1 MIRDNKS
8 GQALSA
14 QQLAERL
21 AVASRV
27 LVGEQHDNP
36 DHHALELWLMQ
47 VLAARRPQGSLLLE
61 MLNPDQQAR
70 VTAVQSDLAQ
80 EKYPSDL
87 PVALNWQ
94 KAWDWSLYGPLM
106 RYLLAQPYPVMSA
119 NLDTHEIIT
128 TYRQAPE
135 SSGSLSAAPAVR
147 ERLLAL
153 IRDSHDVLP
162 EDRLPALLAVQQQRD
177 RRMAQS
183 LLAAPLP
190 SVLFADA
197 WHVRKDVG
205 VPLHLADLGVTEP
218 AVVLLMVRTG
228 EEVEPQSADYVW
240 YTAATPEKDSGAQLR
255 QSLPEA

>member
-70 VTAVQSDLAQ
+70 VTAVQSDLVQ

-87 PVALNWQ
+87 PVALSWQ
-94 KAWDWSLYGPLM
+94 KAWDWSLYGSLM

-119 NLDTHEIIT
+119 NLDTNEIMP
-128 TYRQAPE
+128 TYRQVPE
-135 SSGSLSAAPAVR
+135 SSGSLSAAPAVH

-153 IRDSHDVLP
+153 IRDSYGVLP

-218 AVVLLMVRTG
+218 AVVLLLARMG

-240 YTAATPEKDSGAQLR
+240 YTAATPEKHSGAQLH
-255 QSLPEA
+255 QSPPGA